1 MHPKNHS
8 AYKDEIQVRTN
19 GDGFS
24 VRQAFTIWCNVR
36 TSERQDYR
44 AFLASLLHWSIRFY
58 NPRLYFD
65 EIVHLEE

>member
-24 VRQAFTIWCNVR
+24 VRQAFTI
-36 TSERQDYR
+36 
-44 AFLASLLHWSIRFY
+44 
-58 NPRLYFD
+58 
-65 EIVHLEE
+65 